1 MFQCPTIF
9 GSQAEVL
16 ELRKVRSVAGVLY
29 GCAKVA
35 PGLVSCSEPLLIAC
49 SRGQLEVIEVFA
61 RTSKTMI
68 PGKALCLP
76 LGFCVT
82 SGEISEEQTE
92 DDSKVSIPRNP
103 ATETSSFVRS

>member
-1 MFQCPTIF
+1 M
-9 GSQAEVL
+9 
-16 ELRKVRSVAGVLY
+16 
-29 GCAKVA
+29 
-35 PGLVSCSEPLLIAC
+35 
-49 SRGQLEVIEVFA
+49 IEVNA

-92 DDSKVSIPRNP
+92 DDSKVRIPRNP
-103 ATETSSFVRS
+103 ATETSGDKNARRRHDIDPQEPLSKTKSKTFESLGDASTDAI